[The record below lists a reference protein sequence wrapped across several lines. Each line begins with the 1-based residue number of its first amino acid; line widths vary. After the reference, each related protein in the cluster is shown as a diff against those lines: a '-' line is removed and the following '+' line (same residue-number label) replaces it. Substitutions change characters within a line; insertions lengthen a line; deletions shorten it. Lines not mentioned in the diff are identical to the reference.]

1 MFAKAF
7 RVKSN
12 TAIKGSDRRKL
23 RADVMAAFPTLGT
36 DQVSVLVPGKE
47 ELNIVKLYAH
57 RGDAVTVYVSGG
69 NPILF
74 EVEKNLYPT
83 VYTLWSY
90 PDLLPAF
97 TTWPPVLEKLVGG
110 ADLML
115 PGLVVPPAGLPQVQK
130 GDLCAI
136 ALLGNRAPVAVG
148 VAAMS
153 TAEMLTSGLKGRGF
167 SVLHTYQDHLW
178 RSGDKSSP
186 PSLAPL
192 ALDPPDLSEEKESV
206 QADPTLQGDL
216 RRLTL
221 EGEEEN
227 GEVQR
232 MCEEKSLSEAS
243 EDPSVRGLNP
253 DPTDSKTLQEQMDEL
268 VQRCFL
274 HALKCQVRKADLP
287 LLTSTFLGSHML
299 SCCPEGRQLD
309 IKKSSYKKLSKFLQH
324 MQQEQIIQVKEL
336 SKGVESI
343 VAVDWKHPRITS
355 FVIAEPS
362 PTSQTIQEG
371 SREQPYHPP
380 DIKSL
385 YCVPAS
391 MTLLFQESGHKKGS
405 ILEGGEVRMIIIN
418 YVKRNDLVDA
428 DNKNLVKLD
437 PILCD
442 CILEKNE
449 QHTVM
454 KLPWDSLLTRC
465 LEKLQPVYQVTF
477 PGQEPIVKKGRICP
491 IDITLAQRASNK
503 KVTVVRNLEAYG
515 LDPCSV
521 AAILQQRCQA
531 SATVTPA
538 PGAKDSLQVQIQ
550 GNQVHHLSRLLL
562 EEYQLPRKHIQGLEK
577 APKPGKKK

>member
-23 RADVMAAFPTLGT
+23 RADVTTAFPTLGT
-36 DQVSVLVPGKE
+36 DQVSELVPGKE
-47 ELNIVKLYAH
+47 ELNIVKLYAYK
-57 RGDAVTVYVSGG
+57 GDAVTVYVSGG

-74 EVEKNLYPT
+74 ELEKNLYPT

-90 PDLLPAF
+90 PDLLPTF
-97 TTWPPVLEKLVGG
+97 TTWPLVLEKLVGG

-115 PGLVVPPAGLPQVQK
+115 PGLVMPPAGLPQVQK

-136 ALLGNRAPVAVG
+136 SLVGNRAPVAIG

-167 SVLHTYQDHLW
+167 SVLHTYQDHL
-178 RSGDKSSP
+178 
-186 PSLAPL
+186 
-192 ALDPPDLSEEKESV
+192 
-206 QADPTLQGDL
+206 
-216 RRLTL
+216 
-221 EGEEEN
+221 
-227 GEVQR
+227 
-232 MCEEKSLSEAS
+232 
-243 EDPSVRGLNP
+243 
-253 DPTDSKTLQEQMDEL
+253 
-268 VQRCFL
+268 
-274 HALKCQVRKADLP
+274 
-287 LLTSTFLGSHML
+287 
-299 SCCPEGRQLD
+299 CPEGRQLD
-309 IKKSSYKKLSKFLQH
+309 IKKSSYKKLSKFLQQ

-355 FVIAEPS
+355 FVIPEPS

-380 DIKSL
+380 DIKPL

-405 ILEGGEVRMIIIN
+405 FLEGSEVRTIIIN
-418 YVKRNDLVDA
+418 YAKKNDLVDA

-454 KLPWDSLLTRC
+454 KLTWDSLLTRC
-465 LEKLQPVYQVTF
+465 LEKLQPAYQVTF
-477 PGQEPIVKKGRICP
+477 PGQEPIVKKGKICP

-515 LDPCSV
+515 LDPYSV

-531 SATVTPA
+531 STTVTSA

-550 GNQVHHLSRLLL
+550 GNQVHHLGWLLL